1 MSLLFRSHKPTCLL
15 PESLTF
21 TGRVSGGK
29 GQTLFFLISG
39 ERRAGGEG
47 DNRGWD
53 DWMASST
60 QWTWVWASSES
71 WWRTGKPGVLQST
84 GSQRAGHDWAAEQW
98 QRQRRHG
105 FPWLLLVVFCLPIS
119 VYERNLLKALKKL
132 DSYLN
137 SPLPDEIDAYSTEEA
152 AISGRKFLDGN
163 ELTLA
168 DCNLLPKLHIIK
180 VCPSSYVGCWIH
192 EWGFVP
198 FCFDLW
204 VFSQDNLKHQLL
216 NLKV

>member
-1 MSLLFRSHKPTCLL
+1 M
-15 PESLTF
+15 
-21 TGRVSGGK
+21 
-29 GQTLFFLISG
+29 ISR

-53 DWMASST
+53 DWMASLT
-60 QWTWVWASSES
+60 QWTWVWASSGS

-84 GSQRAGHDWAAEQW
+84 GLQRVGHDWATEQQ
-98 QRQRRHG
+98 QRQRRRG
-105 FPWLLLVVFCLPIS
+105 LPWLILVVFCLPVL

-180 VCPSSYVGCWIH
+180 VCPSSFLGCWIH
-192 EWGFVP
+192 EWGFVS
-198 FCFDLW
+198 FCFDLC
-204 VFSQDNLKHQLL
+204 FFFCQSNLKHGPL